1 MLSQYSV
8 WLRTRRWGGG
18 RGLDT
23 RQMQKDFSSSLC
35 GQTSSEARPMGTG
48 GPFPG
53 SKPRPRR
60 DADRS
65 PQSSAEVKNK

>member
-1 MLSQYSV
+1 M
-8 WLRTRRWGGG
+8 GG
-18 RGLDT
+18 RGLDP
-23 RQMQKDFSSSLC
+23 RQRQKDFSSSLC
-35 GQTSSEARPMGTG
+35 GHTSSEARPMGTV

-53 SKPRPRR
+53 SKPRPWPRR